1 VKYYLFLSLITALN
15 ITYGQVAGEYNGSV
29 NGDPVSLSLQQNG
42 SVLTGKMSDSHQ
54 TYTIDGKVTNNN
66 IDAKAVEPTMG
77 LTIFLIGSLIDNNT
91 LQLKGDL
98 LIAGVKTPAFN
109 TTLTKKNSSSPTSSA
124 AVTSTSNSTSRPKE
138 LVGKTID
145 PNLIGRWRQ
154 ESHYNSGYGS
164 SFSGSTYSYLAFNPD
179 HTMSDNGSS
188 ASISGSDYSG
198 QSGGRS
204 TPKIIANVW
213 YYTSGNLIMAVINNN
228 GTILIEKM
236 GTYYIENGKMLFTQ
250 ANTQKKFLYYK
261 E

>member
-1 VKYYLFLSLITALN
+1 MKHYLFLSLVTITNVA
-15 ITYGQVAGEYNGSV
+15 YGQITGEYSGYV
-29 NGDPVSLSLQQNG
+29 NGDPVALLLQQNG
-42 SVLTGKMSDSHQ
+42 VVLSGKMNDSQ
-54 TYTIDGKVTNNN
+54 QAYTIDGKVTNNI

-77 LTIFLIGSLIDNNT
+77 LTILLSGSLIDKNT

-98 LIAGVKTPAFN
+98 LIAGAKTPAFN
-109 TTLTKKNSSSPTSSA
+109 TTLTRNNTSSDAASA
-124 AVTSTSNSTSRPKE
+124 AVNSTSTSRPKE

-145 PNLIGRWRQ
+145 PNLLGRWRQ
-154 ESHYNSGYGS
+154 ESHYSSGYGS
-164 SFSGSTYSYLAFNPD
+164 SFSGSTYSYLTFNPD
-179 HTMSDNGSS
+179 HTMSDNGSA

-204 TPKIIANVW
+204 IPKIIPNVW

-228 GTILIEKM
+228 GAILVEKM

-261 E
+261 D